1 MRVALVLLL
10 SIVACDRA
18 PPPVREDAGP
28 PIVVGGERSL
38 RISGSSAGQPLLE
51 AAKERFETRYK
62 GKSVELSAGGSS
74 KGVSDVVSGA
84 VQIGSSDVF
93 ADAPGLIDHRIAV
106 VGFAAMANKGPWN
119 AGVASLS
126 KEVLAKIFTG
136 KITDWKDAGGTA
148 QPIVVINR
156 AVGSG
161 SRRVFGNVILGSDKF
176 VETQTEDNSGQLV
189 AKLKLTRGAISY
201 VALPYR
207 DPELLVFALSGVEP
221 TEASIIDG
229 TWPLWSYEHL
239 YTKGEPTGLS
249 KIFVD
254 WLLGQEFQGG
264 VLPSIHGYIPIAK
277 MTVRREKDG

>member
-1 MRVALVLLL
+1 MRVALVVLL
-10 SIVACDRA
+10 SVVACDRT
-18 PPPVREDAGP
+18 PPPAREDAGP
-28 PIVVGGERSL
+28 PIVMGGERSL

-93 ADAPGLIDHRIAV
+93 ADAPGLVDHRIAV

-119 AGVASLS
+119 SGVTTIS

-136 KITDWKDAGGTA
+136 RITDWKDVGGSA

-161 SRRVFGNVILGSDKF
+161 SRRVFGNVLLGGGKF
-176 VETQTEDNSGQLV
+176 VEAQTEDNSGQLV
-189 AKLKLTRGAISY
+189 TKLKLTRGAISY

-207 DPELLVFALSGVEP
+207 DPELVVFGFPGVEP
-221 TEASIIDG
+221 TDQSIIDG

-239 YTKGEPTGLS
+239 YTKGEPSGLT
-249 KIFVD
+249 KVFVD

-277 MTVRREKDG
+277 MSVSRDKDG